1 MTLMDMLQSL
11 VANAKAAETDLMKFE
26 NGNTAAGI
34 RARAIMQEVRQRAKK
49 IRAEIQKIRK
59 QRKAEKSDTQDTN

>member
-11 VANAKAAETDLMKFE
+11 VANAKESESDLMKFE

-34 RARAIMQEVRQRAKK
+34 RARAIMQEVRQKAKS
-49 IRAEIQKIRK
+49 IRAEIQKMRK
-59 QRKAEKSDTQDTN
+59 QRKAEKANEGK